1 VRLRNKFDLNS
12 SLRIKNEGEFSI
24 MLQHKHKRF
33 RCSSGCCKY
42 KNTKLK
48 KKGKEA
54 RMLQL
59 FKYSSAS
66 RSALV

>member
-1 VRLRNKFDLNS
+1 MS
-12 SLRIKNEGEFSI
+12 FSHGRGCHGTGTGG
-24 MLQHKHKRF
+24 LER
-33 RCSSGCCKY
+33 SSGCFRY

-59 FKYSSAS
+59 AI
-66 RSALV
+66 